1 MAKSFKIEDETYLD
15 SSSITYNQ
23 KKLCDI
29 LYPVG
34 SIYLSTNST
43 SPQTLFGG
51 AWERLKGGFLYGAVD
66 SYGIGNGTGTNTNS
80 HALTINQM
88 PKHKHIIYQDA
99 QGNGTNKWSVVT
111 NYGNAGGNQI
121 AILDSK
127 SGYVSDLTPNSGD
140 TAKGLVNADYTGGG
154 EGHSHKIP
162 YIAVFMWR
170 RTS

>member
-1 MAKSFKIEDETYLD
+1 MAQSFKIEDEIYLD

-43 SPQTLFGG
+43 SPKTLFGG
-51 AWERLKGGFLYGAVD
+51 TWSRLKGGFLYGAT
-66 SYGIGNGTGTNTNS
+66 SGSTYSTGNGTGTSTNDHTLTIDEMPSHNHTLVNTN
-80 HALTINQM
+80 T
-88 PKHKHIIYQDA
+88 
-99 QGNGTNKWSVVT
+99 
-111 NYGNAGGNQI
+111 GGYSYDYTDYS
-121 AILDSK
+121 AEC
-127 SGYVSDLTPNSGD
+127 GG
-140 TAKGLVNADYTGGG
+140 AKGYDGNVWTAYTGGG
-154 EGHSHKIP
+154 QGHSHDIP